1 MVQDFLNQHGG
12 SKQGLATGMTGW
24 RTLTGLSVHDD
35 DEVTHSNRKS
45 RWKKEAGMRERRR
58 GPCLEMDPSELQK
71 NERGQPSVRGEE
83 ADK

>member
-1 MVQDFLNQHGG
+1 
-12 SKQGLATGMTGW
+12 
-24 RTLTGLSVHDD
+24 
-35 DEVTHSNRKS
+35 
-45 RWKKEAGMRERRR
+45 MRERRR